1 MRHRKGY
8 KKLNRPTDQRMAML
22 RGIVTGLI
30 MHESVKTTVAR
41 AKEAARLAEKLV
53 TWAKRGD
60 LHSRRLALR
69 VLPDK
74 EAVHKLFAE
83 IAPRFED
90 REGGYTQVIR
100 AGMRRGDSAEM
111 AILRWVE

>member
-8 KKLNRPTDQRMAML
+8 KKLNRPTDQRMAVL

-30 MHESVKTTVAR
+30 LHESVKTTVAR
-41 AKEAARLAEKLV
+41 AKEAARLADKLV
-53 TWAKRGD
+53 QWAKRGD

-69 VLPDK
+69 VIPNKD
-74 EAVHKLFAE
+74 VIHKLFSE
-83 IAPRFED
+83 IGPRFED
-90 REGGYTQVIR
+90 RNGGYTRVIR

-111 AILRWVE
+111 AILTWAE